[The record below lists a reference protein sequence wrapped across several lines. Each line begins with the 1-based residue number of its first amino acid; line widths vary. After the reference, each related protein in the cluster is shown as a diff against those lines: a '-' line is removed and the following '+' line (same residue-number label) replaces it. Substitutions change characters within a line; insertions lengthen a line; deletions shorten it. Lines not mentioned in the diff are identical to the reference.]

1 MGGTVGSWRYPRCL
15 ELPQVL
21 KPLEKIPFQ
30 YEGARLLNA
39 IPCELRNFT
48 GEISHFKS
56 LLDNYLA
63 GVSDKPETDTLKASI
78 LDFNGNST
86 NSLYYCCL
94 KSKCNSNWSPN
105 LPLVRDG
112 HTFKVMICC
121 NNEGMLS

>member
-1 MGGTVGSWRYPRCL
+1 MSGASSGL
-15 ELPQVL
+15 ETLRRNT
-21 KPLEKIPFQ
+21 IQ

-39 IPCELRNFT
+39 IPWELRNFT

-56 LLDNYLA
+56 LLDNYLT
-63 GVSDKPETDTLKASI
+63 GVSDEPETDTLKASI
-78 LDFNGNST
+78 LDFKGNST
-86 NSLYYCCL
+86 NSLYYWCL